1 MPKEF
6 DLTKLKE
13 DYNLLQIKY
22 NLPLFEKMNEEFQ
35 IEKIIESETEFIL
48 REVRKYTTDKLFNY
62 LRFLESI
69 LTPTNAPMFVFA
81 ITKTLG
87 LKERE
92 KLIELYKKIAKVELD
107 VIGLDLI
114 YSEQEEAEAIKKYY
128 ELWQGVKKELLEIIN
143 VIKKNWD
150 NKIEDNGKGYFG

>member
-1 MPKEF
+1 MAEEF
-6 DLTKLKE
+6 NLTKLKE
-13 DYNLLQIKY
+13 TYEKLKLKY
-22 NLPLFEKMNEEFQ
+22 NLPLFKDMNENFQ
-35 IEKIIESETEFIL
+35 IEKITESETEFIL
-48 REVRKYTTDKLFNY
+48 REVRKYITDKFFSY

-87 LKERE
+87 VEERE
-92 KLIELYKKIAKVELD
+92 KLIELYKKIAKVELE

-128 ELWQGVKKELLEIIN
+128 ELWQGIKNKLLEVVE